1 MKDLINLELPL
12 KYGQKISG
20 HICQGHV
27 DATGKVLSVKK
38 VDKSYIFDFE
48 INSKER
54 KNIIEKASI
63 CINGI
68 SLTISKITK
77 KGFQV
82 WVIPHTYKLTNL
94 SRVKKG
100 SLVNIEID
108 ILSKYVK
115 NYFNE
120 KSNYSSIESIINIAK
135 KGGMF
140 ILVDDEKRENEG
152 DLVIS
157 TSDTNAKNI
166 NFMAKYG
173 RGLICLALDSL
184 QAKRLN
190 LSLMSPV
197 NQSRNK
203 TAFTISIEAK
213 KGITTGISAMDRAR
227 TIRIASKK
235 NVNKKDIVSPGHVFP
250 IIAKDGGVLVRAG
263 HTEASVDIS
272 KLAKKNN
279 SAVICEIMNEDG
291 TMAKGQELFDF
302 AHKHKLKI
310 GKIEDLIAYRLK
322 KEKLIRLKKQ
332 SLIEVK
338 NQKYKIRIYENLLDG
353 SEHFALIKGTIKGGI
368 TPRVRVISSNV
379 VKNYLINQ
387 KLPNSFNKTLN
398 YFKKFNNCVLVFIK
412 DTNLKSVTQT
422 LKDYKDKDFYKKG
435 KDKLIR
441 NYGIGAQIIKDLK
454 IKNMTLITK
463 SPKKVIGLD
472 GYGIKITKQEI
483 I

>member
-1 MKDLINLELPL
+1 MK
-12 KYGQKISG
+12 
-20 HICQGHV
+20 
-27 DATGKVLSVKK
+27 
-38 VDKSYIFDFE
+38 
-48 INSKER
+48 
-54 KNIIEKASI
+54 
-63 CINGI
+63 
-68 SLTISKITK
+68 
-77 KGFQV
+77 
-82 WVIPHTYKLTNL
+82 
-94 SRVKKG
+94 
-100 SLVNIEID
+100 
-108 ILSKYVK
+108 
-115 NYFNE
+115 

-157 TSDTNAKNI
+157 TSDTNARNI

-203 TAFTISIEAK
+203 TAFTVSIEAK
-213 KGITTGISAMDRAR
+213 KGITTGISAKDRAR
-227 TIRIASKK
+227 TIRIASRK
-235 NVNKKDIVSPGHVFP
+235 NANKKDIVSPGHVFP

-291 TMAKGQELFDF
+291 TMSKGQELFDF

-332 SLIEVK
+332 SFIKVK

-353 SEHFALIKGTIKGGI
+353 SEHFALIKGTIKKSI

-387 KLPNSFNKTLN
+387 QLPNSFNKTLN

-412 DTNLKSVTQT
+412 DTNLRSVTQT
-422 LKDYKDKDFYKKG
+422 LKDYKNKDFYKKE